1 MKIFLHMKILD
12 MKNAFANEN
21 FLIYKNAFAY
31 ENFKYEKCIC
41 A

>member
-1 MKIFLHMKILD
+1 MHLHMKILA

-31 ENFKYEKCIC
+31 ENSKYEKCIC